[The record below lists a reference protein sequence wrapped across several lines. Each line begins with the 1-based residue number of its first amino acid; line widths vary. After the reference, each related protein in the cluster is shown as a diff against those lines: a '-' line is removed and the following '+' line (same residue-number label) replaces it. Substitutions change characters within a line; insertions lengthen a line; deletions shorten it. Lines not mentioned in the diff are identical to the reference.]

1 MADKLRSVNTRFWD
15 DPFVEELS
23 PSEKLLFLYLLTNPQ
38 TNLIGIYELTIK
50 RITFDTGLTKETVS
64 NGLERFAKASKAF
77 YRGNYIILP
86 NWLKNQ
92 RLNSNMKIAVMRE
105 FDVLPKDLKDSILG
119 NGSEGLPNDSKGFER
134 VRECLGKYEI
144 EVERESED
152 ENEDEDKINF
162 SVLFHEF
169 KETYPGTKRDSET
182 EFENMVKKHKDWRE
196 VVPQLNDILVK
207 QIAHRKKKADKG
219 EFVPEWKHLK
229 TWINQRCWEEEI
241 VGDKPSPPTPEY
253 LRRGFIEVD
262 VPEPRRNKL

>member
-144 EVERESED
+144 EVESES
-152 ENEDEDKINF
+152 ENEDEVEDKKDIPTFEDFKKYAIDNKPNIDINDLKLKYL
-162 SVLFHEF
+162 SWTENNWKDGNNKVI
-169 KETYPGTKRDSET
+169 KNWKTKL
-182 EFENMVKKHKDWRE
+182 
-196 VVPQLNDILVK
+196 LNTIPF
-207 QIAHRKKKADKG
+207 IAVSSSTPSKTPKRITFDDDK
-219 EFVPEWKHLK
+219 F
-229 TWINQRCWEEEI
+229 
-241 VGDKPSPPTPEY
+241 
-253 LRRGFIEVD
+253 
-262 VPEPRRNKL
+262 